1 MHDSKEPL
9 RIIYLDSNTFL
20 KAFRDHQIVGTEN
33 RNEAMLI
40 PEIHAYW
47 LVDQLREPGDYPD
60 AAVAKKIKGDELP

>member
-60 AAVAKKIKGDELP
+60 AVVAKKIKSDELP

>member
-1 MHDSKEPL
+1 MSNEQQSK

-60 AAVAKKIKGDELP
+60 AAVAKKIKGDDLP